1 MKTLSLVL
9 ITLFLN
15 MVSVDIQAQHHELT
29 KLDNQIELMLDSAA
43 KHMINF
49 ILTKNEAEY
58 KTAVDKA
65 GKAEELNKSMLTKA
79 AGLNAKIEKDV
90 EEDRLDEIKTYKDQ
104 SIKDIVVNDKGISKS
119 QVKYH
124 GQTYTISEKA
134 KKLFDTFSSYLP
146 RN

>member
-1 MKTLSLVL
+1 MRILSLVL
-9 ITLFLN
+9 ITLFLAL
-15 MVSVDIQAQHHELT
+15 VSFDTKAQHHEIT

-49 ILTKNEAEY
+49 ILTKKEAEY

-65 GKAEELNKSMLTKA
+65 SKAEDLNKTMLTKA
-79 AGLNAKIEKDV
+79 ASLNAKIEKDV
-90 EEDRLDEIKTYKDQ
+90 EDDRDDEIKSYKDQ
-104 SIKDIVVNDKGISKS
+104 SIKDIVLNDKGLGKS
-119 QVKYH
+119 QIKYH
-124 GQTYTISEKA
+124 GQTYTVSEKS